1 MFCSITI
8 SSLFYCCCD
17 YDGHTDNEH
26 ADHLRIF
33 DNLRRAFVKQTY
45 QLPAVLHITALFNL
59 FVNHAHQHFGE
70 LTKFVASTEKE
81 AKLEEE
87 QKIIN
92 LVNVAHDVLAS
103 KSIGPIGPCFFVYR
117 YLWFAVC

>member
-1 MFCSITI
+1 MCQQRN
-8 SSLFYCCCD
+8 LFYCCCE

-45 QLPAVLHITALFNL
+45 QLPAVLHIKALFNL

-81 AKLEEE
+81 A
-87 QKIIN
+87 
-92 LVNVAHDVLAS
+92 NVVHDVLAS
-103 KSIGPIGPCFFVYR
+103 KPIGPIGPCFFVYR